1 MPIFNYVLGVR
12 VCSYKLNLADAPPN
26 TACSSTSAR
35 RLRPSLGH
43 RTACVPSD
51 AFSGLYLRTVCLS
64 RLFLVVDTPP
74 VGRIPQPHK
83 KVNSISRAISLGTN
97 LRFVPSLISS
107 VQASQNYENYTKY
120 VSQLFWCIQ

>member
-1 MPIFNYVLGVR
+1 MPIFNYVLSVR
-12 VCSYKLNLADAPPN
+12 VCSYKLNLSDAPPN
-26 TACSSTSAR
+26 TACSSTSER

-43 RTACVPSD
+43 RTSCVPSD
-51 AFSGLYLRTVCLS
+51 AFGGLYLRTVCLS
-64 RLFLVVDTPP
+64 RLFLIVDTPP
-74 VGRIPQPHK
+74 VGRIPQSHK
-83 KVNSISRAISLGTN
+83 EVNSISRAISLGTN